1 MPKKRKKE
9 DSTVTTTIVTKKT
22 TTKKAKKKAPKKKKR
37 AKRKSPKKTTKE
49 SHVYHH
55 AEKDHKIEHKLLE
68 NMVALQKV
76 QTDLT
81 EKFDTLGKELS
92 KMLSLFELAARN
104 FAKNAPLGEY
114 EKDKEFL
121 EKMDKL
127 LDQNKLLA
135 KGLTMMEDHLRERMY
150 GQSPNPPASQG
161 NKPAQKPADPND
173 PFQPSIATSSNKRP
187 LPHF

>member
-1 MPKKRKKE
+1 MPKKRKKRA
-9 DSTVTTTIVTKKT
+9 SSTTTTTTVTTKKT
-22 TTKKAKKKAPKKKKR
+22 TTKPAKKGHKKR
-37 AKRKSPKKTTKE
+37 AKRKSTKKRAVHHHEYKE
-49 SHVYHH
+49 
-55 AEKDHKIEHKLLE
+55 KTIEHKLLE
-68 NMVALQKV
+68 NMVSLQKV

-81 EKFDTLGKELS
+81 EKFDHLGKELS
-92 KMLSLFELAARN
+92 KMLALFELAARN

-135 KGLTMMEDHLRERMY
+135 KGLTLMEDHLRERMY
-150 GQSPNPPASQG
+150 GGGEKKSPEKKSVSTG
-161 NKPAQKPADPND
+161 D
-173 PFQPSIATSSNKRP
+173 PFESAMGSSSNRRP

>member
-1 MPKKRKKE
+1 MPKKRTHHTSSSTSHKK
-9 DSTVTTTIVTKKT
+9 S
-22 TTKKAKKKAPKKKKR
+22 AGR
-37 AKRKSPKKTTKE
+37 AVKE
-49 SHVYHH
+49 THIHH
-55 AEKDHKIEHKLLE
+55 HSEMEEKLLK
-68 NMVALQKV
+68 NMVDLQKV

-81 EKFDTLGKELS
+81 EKFDHLGKELS
-92 KMLSLFELAARN
+92 KLLALFELSARN

-150 GQSPNPPASQG
+150 GVNPAPVEQPKQMQQPAKPEDMFKQSG
-161 NKPAQKPADPND
+161 
-173 PFQPSIATSSNKRP
+173 PSSRRP